1 MPRTSS
7 SNDSSLGARLRR
19 RSITVPAVLLGFLLF
34 STLLL
39 PALVVGGLIDVTGR
53 RRWSTVRVAVYAVWW
68 AGLESVGVLVAGLLW
83 VIYAPVGKLRH
94 QVSLKAHSG
103 LQRWWS
109 TNLVRGAR
117 VLLGMEYYIEDNR
130 AFEREGP
137 FIVLARHGSQGD
149 ALLVAAILAS
159 SRVRPRFV
167 VKRQLL
173 WDPCLDLVGHR
184 IPNYFVDR
192 DSANNQK
199 ELENIGLLAADLEA
213 DEALVI
219 FPEGTRFSAAKRDRA
234 IEVLSRTAPE
244 REASASRLRHVLP
257 IRTAGLLSVLGAAPA
272 TDLVFLNHVG
282 VADFR
287 NVGDLWRNVPFPVPL
302 RFSATHVSRAEVP
315 SGRSS
320 DALVG
325 WLDARWEDFDSW
337 VEANS
342 VTVV

>member
-1 MPRTSS
+1 
-7 SNDSSLGARLRR
+7 
-19 RSITVPAVLLGFLLF
+19 
-34 STLLL
+34 
-39 PALVVGGLIDVTGR
+39 
-53 RRWSTVRVAVYAVWW
+53 
-68 AGLESVGVLVAGLLW
+68 
-83 VIYAPVGKLRH
+83 
-94 QVSLKAHSG
+94 
-103 LQRWWS
+103 
-109 TNLVRGAR
+109 
-117 VLLGMEYYIEDNR
+117 MEYYIEDNR